1 VTSTDARIDRLERQV
16 EALLSK
22 VEEQAATIASQAAT
36 IKAQATEITELRRRL
51 GENSSN
57 SSKPPSTDPPAVRAE
72 RPDGGPSGK
81 RRGGQPG
88 HKGHRRELLP
98 LSQVTDRQDC
108 FPPTCRAC
116 EAPLPKTRDSE
127 PLVRQVIDVPDIKPT
142 VAQFD
147 CHHVRCTC
155 GVTTCGTPPPGTPPG
170 LLGPRVLA
178 LCGLVVTDCNVSR
191 RKVRELLHHL
201 LGIRVSLGALSESEE
216 TTNDAVAQAV
226 DEARLHALGERV
238 KHVDATSWSCAGAYR
253 CLWTMATAAVTV
265 FFIATD
271 GTRATLETWISKVRG
286 VLVTDRGTQF
296 GFWAMERR
304 QICWAHLLRKFAS
317 FATRS
322 GDAGKIG
329 DYLLLWTRVMFHSWH
344 RVRDGTMT
352 RREFREHAGR
362 LREVIERLLEQG
374 TATPGIAGSCADI
387 LAHRA
392 ALWRFVDD
400 VGVDPT
406 NNHAEREIRGFVLWR
421 KTSYGSRSERG
432 DAFAANLKSVVH
444 TCRKQGRPVLPYLT
458 AAIQASLHG
467 KAAPSLIVNR

>member
-1 VTSTDARIDRLERQV
+1 VSSTDARIDRLERQV
-16 EALLSK
+16 EALLAK
-22 VEEQAATIASQAAT
+22 VEEQATT
-36 IKAQATEITELRRRL
+36 IKAQAAMITELKRRL

-57 SSKPPSTDPPAVRAE
+57 SSKPPSTDPPGVRAE
-72 RPDGGPSGK
+72 RSDGARSGK

-98 LSQVTDRQDC
+98 LAQVTDRQDC
-108 FPPTCRAC
+108 SPPTCRAC
-116 EAPLPKTRDSE
+116 AAPLPKRRDAE
-127 PLVRQVIDVPDIKPT
+127 PLVRQVIDVPDIKPAVT
-142 VAQFD
+142 QYD
-147 CHHVRCTC
+147 CHHVQCRC
-155 GVTTCGTPPPGTPPG
+155 GVTTCGAPPPGTPPG

-178 LCGLVVTDCNVSR
+178 LCGLVVADGNVSR

-201 LGIRVSLGALSESEE
+201 LGIRVSRGALSESEE
-216 TTNDAVAQAV
+216 TTNDAVAPAV
-226 DEARLHALGERV
+226 DAARLHALSERV

-271 GTRATLETWISKVRG
+271 GTRAMLETWISKARG

-296 GFWAMERR
+296 GFWAMARR

-322 GDAGKIG
+322 GDAGKVG
-329 DYLLLWTRVMFHSWH
+329 DYLLLWTRVLFHSWH

-406 NNHAEREIRGFVLWR
+406 NNHAEREIRSFVLWR
-421 KTSYGSRSERG
+421 KTTYGSRSERG

-458 AAIQASLHG
+458 DAIQASLRG
-467 KAAPSLIVNR
+467 LPAPSLIVGR